1 MEPWVG
7 YTHLVV
13 TTALACIVAFY
24 GRKYGKTFEAAKQA
38 EIEAKNAW
46 IAKLEGELRLLREM
60 NSENMRKHTIAMKE
74 QLDERI
80 QFLEERIEEKEF
92 KIREMKEIDSEKELI
107 IESLREDRDQL
118 AVERKVI
125 LLFQRYSQQYLE
137 STKNNSPTALS
148 PKVSYP

>member
-7 YTHLVV
+7 YAHLVV

-24 GRKYGKTFEAAKQA
+24 GRKYGKTFEVAKQA
-38 EIEAKNAW
+38 EVEAKNAW

-80 QFLEERIEEKEF
+80 RFLEERIGEKEI
-92 KIREMKEIDSEKELI
+92 KISEMKEVDSDKELV
-107 IESLREDRDQL
+107 IESLREDRNQL
-118 AVERKVI
+118 AVE
-125 LLFQRYSQQYLE
+125 LQLTLFFERYNQLYLE
-137 STKNNSPTALS
+137 STDSNSHTVLS
-148 PKVSYP
+148 SKVSYP